1 MRRTSTFPLLVSAL
15 LLCAPLLFSA
25 CGGGQSNATNATNAT
40 TTVTPAA
47 TMTPAQPA
55 PSATPQQQ
63 TVNASAVETTL
74 TAGGAGDATVRL
86 DIAEGFHVNANPASD
101 KFLVATELRA
111 EPQEGITPGKPV
123 YPRAATKK
131 FQFSEKPLAVYEG
144 QPVVKLPLRADKSAT
159 KGSHTFH
166 ATLRVQ
172 PCNDHECLQPR
183 NIEISIPVTIN

>member
-1 MRRTSTFPLLVSAL
+1 MRRTDTFAL
-15 LLCAPLLFSA
+15 LLCASFFFTA

-40 TTVTPAA
+40 A
-47 TMTPAQPA
+47 TASSSAVKSPAQPV

-63 TVNASAVETTL
+63 IVNAAAEETKL
-74 TAGGAGDATVRL
+74 TAGGAGEADVRL

-101 KFLVATELRA
+101 KFLVPTELRA
-111 EPQEGITPGKPV
+111 EPQEGITPGKAV

-144 QPVVKLPLRADKSAT
+144 QPVVKLPLRADKSAA
-159 KGSHTFH
+159 KGSHTFR